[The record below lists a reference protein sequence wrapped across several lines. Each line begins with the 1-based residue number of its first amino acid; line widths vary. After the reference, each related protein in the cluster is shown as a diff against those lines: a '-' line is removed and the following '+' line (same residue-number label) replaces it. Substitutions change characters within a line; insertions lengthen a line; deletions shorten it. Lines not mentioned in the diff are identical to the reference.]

1 MNTQLRIKLERQEEQ
16 PQMYRAPSGTT
27 FNEEI
32 KGMLFEQIRDT
43 MFGDLKT
50 FVVSEIKRY
59 LLSSVKDDIMKMMST
74 LQNKAMTDMS
84 LMLEQVTKPPS
95 PILHY
100 NSNTNQGTNGASD
113 ELKDEIGQ
121 LKSTIAKLED
131 ELSLQVNVNSQLVK
145 EMKTMRLDAA
155 EEKIKVRT
163 MEQQIA
169 QILKNQEDL
178 QLTHMRL
185 RSNTPPSP
193 VKTIGSFSSP
203 VVPNNSAGS
212 VQLMVLAP
220 SSEIQIPDQ
229 SLSPTAAHVLKP
241 GQEIPLS
248 PNDSAIIITRSRG
261 NSVSV
266 QNGTGPGATS
276 SVVIPNTDSTI
287 IIRSRANSLSIQSA
301 NNAPANTSSSTSI
314 ASTNVTNNNNA
325 GTSDLISKKN
335 NLHVS
340 SPHLY
345 LDVTEEDPEES
356 SEDQLEHR
364 PRAST
369 YDPSLLQ
376 GASSSASEPASNQIS
391 SGPAKIAYH
400 PSLGNIAMPQ
410 PPSNDSLVTGS
421 TVTPVDSRTNS
432 SAEKTDGSKKKITS
446 PKLSP
451 VGEES
456 SVSSSK
462 KDKKSRD
469 KKDKKSAS
477 SSSLKKEKKDKKEKE
492 KKEKK
497 KGSFVIKSPKKDKKE
512 K

>member
-1 MNTQLRIKLERQEEQ
+1 MKLDRQDEPQILR
-16 PQMYRAPSGTT
+16 GTSNIML
-27 FNEEI
+27 NEEI

-74 LQNKAMTDMS
+74 LQSKAMTDMS
-84 LMLEQVTKPPS
+84 TMLEQVTKPLSSIPD
-95 PILHY
+95 Y
-100 NSNTNQGTNGASD
+100 NNNTNQSGSAPAHGISD
-113 ELKDEIGQ
+113 LKDQMEQ
-121 LKSTIAKLED
+121 MRMTIDKLEN

-145 EMKTMRLDAA
+145 EMKAMRLDGA

-169 QILKNQEDL
+169 QILKNQEDM

-193 VKTIGSFSSP
+193 MKSIGSMATFSSP
-203 VVPNNSAGS
+203 NMATGNSS

-220 SSEIQIPDQ
+220 SENDGQP
-229 SLSPTAAHVLKP
+229 LSPSASHVLKP

-248 PNDSAIIITRSRG
+248 PNDSAIIITRPGG

-266 QNGTGPGATS
+266 QNGTGSGTTS
-276 SVVIPNTDSTI
+276 SVVIPNSDSTI

-301 NNAPANTSSSTSI
+301 NNAPANTNSSTNI
-314 ASTNVTNNNNA
+314 AGTVTNTNVA
-325 GTSDLISKKN
+325 ISDLPRKN
-335 NLHVS
+335 TMHLS

-345 LDVTEEDPEES
+345 MDVTEEDPE
-356 SEDQLEHR
+356 SEELLENHR
-364 PRAST
+364 PRAAT
-369 YDPSLLQ
+369 YDPSYLQ
-376 GASSSASEPASNQIS
+376 GASSSASEPVSNQIRS
-391 SGPAKIAYH
+391 DPAKITQ
-400 PSLGNIAMPQ
+400 PSLGSIVMPQ
-410 PPSNDSLVTGS
+410 PPSNESLISAS
-421 TVTPVDSRTNS
+421 TITPAESRTNS
-432 SAEKTDGSKKKITS
+432 GTEKMDASKKRPT

-456 SVSSSK
+456 STSTSK
-462 KDKKSRD
+462 KDKKSHR
-469 KKDKKSAS
+469 KDKKTAS
-477 SSSLKKEKKDKKEKE
+477 TSSLKKDKKDKKEKE
-492 KKEKK
+492 KKEKDKK
-497 KGSFVIKSPKKDKKE
+497 KGSTSSFVIRSPKKDKKE